1 MNTKQIGRL
10 QTLCNKYG
18 SFKVAR
24 AFLKKDGE
32 MIWSKHREVLECWE
46 SEKGIEWL
54 GLVNNRQIL
63 PCEIVFDLDY
73 NPTLEQVNHICDK
86 LDALDENYIA
96 YFTGSKGYH
105 IHIKDRMLALMDKH
119 NKEKYRLKLMKA
131 CSNIGADL
139 HKKSENVMIALED
152 APHWKTGKLK
162 TEIRRSA
169 QWDDF

>member
-10 QTLCNKYG
+10 QYLCNKYG

-24 AFLKKDGE
+24 AFIKKDGE
-32 MIWSKHREVLECWE
+32 MIWTKHREVLECWE

-63 PCEIVFDLDY
+63 PTEIVLDFD
-73 NPTLEQVNHICDK
+73 NQPTIEQMNWVCDK
-86 LDALDENYIA
+86 LNILNIKYLA

-105 IHIKDRMLALMDKH
+105 IHIKDKQLATMTKQE
-119 NKEKYRLKLMKA
+119 KEYVRSKLID
-131 CSNIGADL
+131 SLGADM
-139 HKKSENVMIALED
+139 HKKSEVMIALED

-162 TEIRRSA
+162 TKIRRSER
-169 QWDDF
+169 WEDF